1 MIHHHLF
8 HRHLS
13 PDDSIAL
20 IGLEG
25 NMVACNKWSQT
36 GNSFLSKLK
45 LPPCCIATNL
55 AHKSIHF
62 LRAHFQ
68 MNFSSQVFNNA
79 VRLLH
84 KRPTVSKS
92 TYCQSSW
99 CPPRSLAVGWI
110 QLSASGDHSSP
121 GQGRNYA
128 SLPQWPHLEKEVIK
142 LKYGH
147 RGPQTWVW
155 ACLIPSQTLCCTE
168 APWGICCHDLVLYK

>member
-1 MIHHHLF
+1 MTVSL
-8 HRHLS
+8 
-13 PDDSIAL
+13 
-20 IGLEG
+20 
-25 NMVACNKWSQT
+25 WSGWRET
-36 GNSFLSKLK
+36 WWHAINDHKL
-45 LPPCCIATNL
+45 CIATNL
-55 AHKSIHF
+55 AHKIIHF

-68 MNFSSQVFNNA
+68 MYFSSQVFNNA

-121 GQGRNYA
+121 GQGRNCA

-168 APWGICCHDLVLYK
+168 ALWGICCHDLVLYK